1 MNLRTIFT
9 TFQQHSLS
17 NKHLAFGIGLFI
29 LGFETVFAGGS
40 AGFESTFLW
49 IALLLIIAK
58 LSGIIEKIKQPAVLG
73 ELLIGVVLGNLA
85 LVNITW
91 FEPIKTDMYVKFI
104 AELGV
109 IILLFQVGLESTIHE
124 MKKVGVPALIVALI
138 GVVVPF
144 ALGTLVVGPLLI
156 PKEHFTNLPSNI
168 TIDHVYLFL
177 GATLTA
183 TSVGITARVFQDLNV
198 LRSKESQIVLGAAV
212 IDDVLGLIILAV
224 VTAIIKVGSVS
235 GLDVIIILGKAIGFL
250 AGAVAIG
257 TYGAPLI
264 TRMLSVIS
272 KSESMKFTF
281 VISFCLFFSYLAY
294 LIGLAPIVGAF
305 AAGLVLDQVH
315 YKHFDSSVFVTEI
328 RSIVSRSSTELKSEI
343 EQTLKKHDH
352 HHVNELVASLG
363 MFVTPVF
370 FVLTGML
377 VDLRT
382 FMQVEILLSGL
393 AISSVAILGKV
404 VAGLGAGKGKNKLLI
419 GIGMIPRGEVGLIFA
434 TTGKAIGV
442 VNDEIYSII
451 VIMVITTTLITPP
464 LLSIVLKKTKIAID
478 N

>member
-1 MNLRTIFT
+1 MNLRTLFT
-9 TFQQHSLS
+9 SFRNNSIN
-17 NKHLAFGIGLFI
+17 NKQLAFGIGLFL
-29 LGFETVFAGGS
+29 LGFETVFASGS
-40 AGFESTFLW
+40 SGFESTFLW
-49 IALLLIIAK
+49 VALLLIIAK
-58 LSGIIEKIKQPAVLG
+58 LSGIIERIKQPAVLG

-85 LVNITW
+85 LMNVMW

-124 MKKVGVPALIVALI
+124 MKKVGLPALLVALI
-138 GVVVPF
+138 GVVLPF
-144 ALGTLVVGPLLI
+144 VLGTFVVGPLLI
-156 PKEHFTNLPSNI
+156 PKEHFTTLPSNI

-212 IDDVLGLIILAV
+212 IDDILGLIILAV
-224 VTAIIKVGSVS
+224 VTAIIKVGTVS
-235 GLDVIIILGKAIGFL
+235 GLDVVIILAKAIGFL
-250 AGAVAIG
+250 VGAVLVG
-257 TYGAPLI
+257 TYAAPLF
-264 TRMLSVIS
+264 TRFLSIIS
-272 KSESMKFTF
+272 KTGSMKFTF
-281 VISFCLFFSYLAY
+281 VISFCLLFSYLAY

-315 YKHFDSSVFVTEI
+315 YKHFDSSVFITEI
-328 RSIVSRSSTELKSEI
+328 RSIVSRGSTELKNDVETALI
-343 EQTLKKHDH
+343 KHDH
-352 HHVNELVASLG
+352 HHVEELVAPLG

-382 FMQVEILLSGL
+382 FMQMEILLSGL
-393 AISSVAILGKV
+393 AISAVAIVGKLL
-404 VAGLGAGKGKNKLLI
+404 AGLGAGKGKNKLLV
-419 GIGMIPRGEVGLIFA
+419 GIGMVPRGEVGLIFA
-434 TTGKAIGV
+434 STGKAIGV

-451 VIMVITTTLITPP
+451 VIMVIVTTLITPP
-464 LLSIVLKKTKIAID
+464 LLSIVLKRSSVVH
-478 N
+478 